1 MSQGRRESSVGL
13 RHAVGD
19 VALGVTAFFLVAA
32 LAYVAIAGV
41 ARTVFGPDA
50 GPSGIY
56 VLLALMAGWQSTRST
71 LALRKKQRRE
81 SLNAQRDALLR
92 SGRCPTCDYDLT
104 GNVSGKCPECG
115 SPVMAR
121 EESHAGGA
129 GGPESTK
136 ARYTVA
142 DFLLGASA
150 FLIVA
155 TLAFVAFWALA
166 ERWLGPEAVSPG
178 VAALLASIPAWYAAR
193 GIMAARRKR
202 RGKFARAH
210 RHAQPGSE
218 GCRTCD
224 HDLTATTDICSECEE
239 PAWDR
244 PNQPGTSPDR
254 PRNE

>member
-1 MSQGRRESSVGL
+1 MSQGRRETTVGPG
-13 RHAVGD
+13 HAVGD
-19 VALGVTAFFLVAA
+19 FALGVTAFFLVAA

-41 ARTVFGPDA
+41 ARTVFGPDV
-50 GPSGIY
+50 GSSGTY
-56 VLLALMAGWQSTRST
+56 VLLALMVGWHSTRST
-71 LALRKKQRRE
+71 LALRNKQRRDC
-81 SLNAQRDALLR
+81 LNAQRDALLR

-115 SPVMAR
+115 SPVIAV
-121 EESHAGGA
+121 EEQHAGLA
-129 GGPESTK
+129 GSPESTK
-136 ARYTVA
+136 SRYTVA
-142 DFLLGASA
+142 DFLVGASA

-166 ERWLGPEAVSPG
+166 ERWFGPEAVSAG

-210 RHAQPGSE
+210 GRAQPGSE

-224 HDLTATTDICSECEE
+224 HDLTATADICSGCEE
-239 PAWDR
+239 PVGDR
-244 PNQPGTSPDR
+244 RNQHGTSPDR